1 MKRILS
7 LLAVFVAM
15 AGCRIEE
22 AEYFDPTDHGFRMF
36 LYTNRY
42 LSNEAAVA
50 ARVMLF
56 SAYYSAPEEEREML
70 HDRYFYS
77 SRIVNSGDE
86 WRIIDS
92 GRELVIR
99 TDGQPLSAKKGAAWQ
114 YKETQR
120 YYPDERLPTITC
132 CTDGAASPVY
142 ELLLPDDGGQ
152 LFFMA
157 AYYSQPQ
164 NDGTALYWCELQF
177 DGRGECSVSN
187 DYEFEKVAY
196 EIVEP
201 LVYESNRE
209 QGFVHGTLQLTART
223 DAGPLEAR
231 VEYESDRDVWIS
243 CGNYKKRY
251 GY

>member
-92 GRELVIR
+92 DSELVIR
-99 TDGQPLSAKKGAAWQ
+99 TDGQPLSTAGATWKYA
-114 YKETQR
+114 YSFR
-120 YYPDERLPTITC
+120 NYSGDDLPTIVC
-132 CTDGAASPVY
+132 RASQTGY
-142 ELLLPDDGGQ
+142 DLHLPDGGGE
-152 LFFMA
+152 LSFAA

-164 NDGTALYWCELQF
+164 NDGTALYWCELRF

-209 QGFVHGTLQLTART
+209 QGFVHGTLQLTARA

>member
-1 MKRILS
+1 MKRIS
-7 LLAVFVAM
+7 LLLAAFVAM
-15 AGCRIEE
+15 AACTIEE
-22 AEYFDPTDHGFRMF
+22 AEYFEPTDHGFRMF
-36 LYTNRY
+36 LYANRY

-77 SRIVNSGDE
+77 SRIVSSGNE

-99 TDGQPLSAKKGAAWQ
+99 TDGQPLSTAGATWKYA
-114 YKETQR
+114 YSFR
-120 YYPDERLPTITC
+120 NYSGDDLPSITC
-132 CTDGAASPVY
+132 RSSQTAYD
-142 ELLLPDDGGQ
+142 LHLPDGGGE
-152 LFFMA
+152 LSFTA

-177 DGRGECSVSN
+177 DGRGECSISN
-187 DYEFEKVAY
+187 DYDFEKVAY

-201 LVYESNRE
+201 LVYESNHE
-209 QGFVHGTLQLTART
+209 QGFGRGTMRLTAQV
-223 DAGPLEAR
+223 AGDPLEAR
-231 VEYESDRDVWIS
+231 AEYESDRDVWIS
-243 CGNYKKRY
+243 CGSYKKRY

>member
-56 SAYYSAPEEEREML
+56 SAYYSAPEEERETL

-77 SRIVNSGDE
+77 SRIVSSGDE

-99 TDGQPLSAKKGAAWQ
+99 TDGQSLSTAGATWKYA
-114 YKETQR
+114 YSFR
-120 YYPDERLPTITC
+120 NYSGDDLPTIVC
-132 CTDGAASPVY
+132 RASQTGY
-142 ELLLPDDGGQ
+142 DLHLPDGGGE
-152 LFFMA
+152 LSFAA

-164 NDGTALYWCELQF
+164 NDGTALYWCELRF